1 MLERLLQTIQLIKQ
15 VSKYGLDAT
24 DYYLENGALDAD
36 YLNAVKN
43 GTVSTYNKQLA
54 LDKQEWLKQQA
65 LLQERENEL
74 ERQRKEIEALTLE
87 RMQPLQNTYNTDN
100 SALNGSIT
108 SSQNRAD
115 EAKRLYDEMITRQML
130 NNRVK
135 LY

>member
-1 MLERLLQTIQLIKQ
+1 M
-15 VSKYGLDAT
+15 
-24 DYYLENGALDAD
+24 DAD